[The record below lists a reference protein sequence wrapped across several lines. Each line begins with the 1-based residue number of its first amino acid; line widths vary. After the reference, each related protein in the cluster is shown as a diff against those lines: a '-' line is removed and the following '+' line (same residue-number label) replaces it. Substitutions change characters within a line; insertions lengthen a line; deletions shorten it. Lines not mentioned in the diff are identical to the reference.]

1 MSNHCIVDASVG
13 IKLLLPEAGTELVEQ
28 IFAGLSDEPPLRLY
42 VPELF
47 YIECANILWKYVR
60 RFEYPIEDARGH
72 LSDLRQLD
80 LDVIPT
86 EDLLLMAFDLALEYE
101 ITAYDACYVALAGLL
116 ELPLITADRRLANK
130 MRGSDIL
137 VRLLDEAAPPNR
149 ENPSP

>member
-13 IKLLLPEAGTELVEQ
+13 IKLLLPEAETELVEQ
-28 IFAGLSDEPPLRLY
+28 IFAGLNDEPPVRLY

-130 MRGSDIL
+130 MRGSDIP